1 MTKKKI
7 LLFLAVVM
15 LYLTANMS
23 GVFAWFTAYDS
34 KELTVTS
41 GVFVKPYLVSGE
53 EFNEITSPVKSTVKK
68 VEFMNTI
75 PDLSDYKEGKTKF
88 DVSKEQDGSVIAW
101 VDENSTM
108 YIGGRGGIIADQS
121 LNTMFSYYTS
131 VKEVIF
137 KKVLNTK
144 DSISARNMF
153 LSCENLKTTDINNI
167 DTSQIQNFQ
176 MMFANCQNI
185 VELDISS
192 WNVKSAKNMS
202 GMFLNCN
209 TLRTLNIG
217 NNRRSQSQKSEVQAK
232 IREIYH
238 EHRGVDGLRS
248 MTVIWHVRDI
258 ATALQP
264 HKYMNAELDYFPLY
278 VLKSGLQTCQTH
290 KVFDNRLHQD
300 FLQKNRIK
308 NGVRILHIC
317 F

>member
-137 KKVLNTK
+137 KKGT
-144 DSISARNMF
+144 
-153 LSCENLKTTDINNI
+153 E
-167 DTSQIQNFQ
+167 
-176 MMFANCQNI
+176 
-185 VELDISS
+185 
-192 WNVKSAKNMS
+192 
-202 GMFLNCN
+202 
-209 TLRTLNIG
+209 
-217 NNRRSQSQKSEVQAK
+217 
-232 IREIYH
+232 H
-238 EHRGVDGLRS
+238 ERFHFR
-248 MTVIWHVRDI
+248 
-258 ATALQP
+258 
-264 HKYMNAELDYFPLY
+264 KEY
-278 VLKSGLQTCQTH
+278 V
-290 KVFDNRLHQD
+290 F
-300 FLQKNRIK
+300 IM
-308 NGVRILHIC
+308 
-317 F
+317 